1 MLGAIVRFSVRHRGI
16 VIGLALALIVYGLN
30 VLASA
35 KLDVFPEFAPP
46 QVSIQTEAPGFS
58 AEQVEILVTKP
69 IEDAINGVNG
79 IAMVRSQS
87 IQGLSVITAVLAE
100 NTDIYRARQ
109 SLAERLGEAQSRLPR
124 TVLPPVISPLTS
136 SSSTVLV
143 VGITSKTR
151 SLMEQRTFVDWT
163 LRPRLLATRGV
174 AKVAVFGGE
183 VRQLQIQLDPERLRL
198 YQIGIPEILA
208 AASRATGVRGAGVLD
223 TPNQRIVVRSEGQLL
238 SPADLARSVV
248 RERAGAVLRLSD
260 LGRVTEAA
268 EPRFGEGGVNG
279 EQGLVIVV
287 SAQLGANTKV
297 VAAGAEQALQALKPA
312 LAAAGL
318 TLHPALF
325 RPSEFI
331 DLALRNI
338 TNSLLLGA
346 VLVAV
351 VLFVFLAD
359 VGAATISLMAIPLS
373 LLAAIIVL
381 DRFGFGINTL
391 TLGGLAIA
399 LGEVVDD
406 AIIDVENIGRR
417 LRQHRVAHGDAAE
430 ASQAV
435 GAIRDVVL
443 HASLEVRGSVVYATF
458 VVALVFLPVLA
469 LSGVQGA
476 LFRPLGLAYILAT
489 LASLAVALAV
499 TPALTLTLLGRRE
512 HRQHESAF
520 LAWLKTW
527 YRRGLEWLCS
537 RPIAVGAAA
546 LLTCVGAAATLPFFG
561 ATFLPEFR
569 EGHYLIHMS
578 AVPGTSLGETFR
590 LGQQVTAALR
600 ADPRVRSVA
609 QRIGRA
615 ELSEDTW
622 GTHYT
627 EFEVDLVPLSGE
639 AATTVQENLRRVL
652 GGFPGVNFAIRG
664 FLAERI
670 EETLT
675 GSTAEVVVKVFGDD
689 LDSLD
694 VAARRVA
701 QTVRAVPAAIDVQY
715 DPPAVTPEVTVRVRP
730 PDLAAA
736 GLASDEVLSAVETAT
751 RGVKVGQTFEGNRS
765 TDVVVVLEPEARAQP
780 EALRSLPVVSP
791 EGRMVTLSQVADVA
805 RTTGRYLISHQGAR
819 RVQTVTA
826 NVRGGDVA
834 GFARTL
840 EGRLANT
847 PLPAGIYA
855 ELGGTATAQRQAQR
869 ELLLHSL
876 LAGAGIV
883 MLLSLAFGD
892 ASRLLLVLANLPFA
906 LVGGVVAVFATGGL
920 LSLGSLVGFV
930 TLFGIATRNAVM
942 LISHYDHLVTVERE
956 SWGREA
962 AIRGALERLGQI
974 LMTALVT
981 ALALVPLALGSGD
994 PGREIEGPMAI
1005 VILGGLLTSTLLS
1018 LFVLPALALKWG
1030 RFADADGADRVAATA
1045 TPRRPETP

>member
-1 MLGAIVRFSVRHRGI
+1 MLGAIVGFSIRHRGI
-16 VIGLALALIVYGLN
+16 VIGLALAVIVYGLN
-30 VLASA
+30 VLAGA

-69 IEDAINGVNG
+69 IEDAINGVTG
-79 IAMVRSQS
+79 IAAVRSQS

-100 NTDIYRARQ
+100 HTDIYRARQ
-109 SLAERLGEAQSRLPR
+109 SLAERLGEAQNRLPR
-124 TVLPPVISPLTS
+124 TVPPPVISPLTS

-151 SLMEQRTFVDWT
+151 SLMDQRTFVDWT

-198 YQIGIPEILA
+198 YQIGVPEVLA
-208 AASRATGVRGAGVLD
+208 AAGRATGVRGAGVLD

-238 SPADLARSVV
+238 APGELARSVV
-248 RERAGAVLRLSD
+248 REKAGAVLRLGD
-260 LGRVTEAA
+260 LGRVIEGP
-268 EPRFGEGGVNG
+268 EPRFGEGGING

-287 SAQLGANTKV
+287 SAQLGANTKI
-297 VAAGAEQALQALKPA
+297 VAADAEQALRSLEPA
-312 LAAAGL
+312 IAAAGV

-346 VLVAV
+346 ALVAV

-359 VGAATISLMAIPLS
+359 VGAAAISLTAIPLS

-406 AIIDVENIGRR
+406 AIIDVENIARR
-417 LRQHRVAHGDAAE
+417 LRQHRASAE
-430 ASQAV
+430 AAAGSAGSV
-435 GAIRDVVL
+435 GVRDVVL
-443 HASLEVRGSVVYATF
+443 GASLEVRGSVVYATF

-476 LFRPLGLAYILAT
+476 LFRPLGLAYILAS
-489 LASLAVALAV
+489 LASLAVALTV
-499 TPALTLTLLGRRE
+499 TPALTLTLLGRRH
-512 HRQHESAF
+512 HRQHESRF
-520 LAWLKTW
+520 LAWLKLR
-527 YRRGLEWLCS
+527 YRRALEWLCD
-537 RPIAVGAAA
+537 RPVGVGAAA
-546 LLTCVGAAATLPFFG
+546 LLACAGAAATLPFFG

-590 LGQQVTAALR
+590 LGQRVTATLR

-627 EFEVDLVPLSGE
+627 EFEVDLVPLSGQ
-639 AATTVQENLRRVL
+639 AAATVQEDLRRML

-675 GSTAEVVVKVFGDD
+675 GSTAEIVVKVFGDD

-694 VAARRVA
+694 IAARRVA
-701 QTVRAVPAAIDVQY
+701 RAVRAVPGASDVQY
-715 DPPAVTPEVTVRVRP
+715 DPPAVTPEVTIRVRP

-736 GLASDEVLSAVETAT
+736 GLASDDVLGAVETAT

-765 TDVVVVLEPEARAQP
+765 TDVVVVLEPEARSQP
-780 EALRSLPVVSP
+780 EALAGLPIVSAS
-791 EGRMVTLSQVADVA
+791 GRMVSLSQVADVA
-805 RTTGRYLISHQGAR
+805 RTTGRYLVSHQGAR

-826 NVRGGDVA
+826 NVRGGDVG
-834 GFARTL
+834 GFAETL
-840 EGRLANT
+840 ERRLAVT
-847 PLPAGIYA
+847 TLPSGIYA
-855 ELGGTATAQRQAQR
+855 ELGGTATVQREARR
-869 ELLLHSL
+869 ELLLNGL

-883 MLLSLAFGD
+883 MLLALAFGD

-906 LVGGVVAVFATGGL
+906 LVGGVLAVFATGGL

-942 LISHYDHLVTVERE
+942 LISHYDHLVRVEGE
-956 SWGREA
+956 GWGREA
-962 AIRGALERLGQI
+962 AIRGALERLGPI

-981 ALALVPLALGSGD
+981 ALALVPLAVGSGD

-1018 LFVLPALALKWG
+1018 LFVLPALALRWG
-1030 RFADADGADRVAATA
+1030 RF
-1045 TPRRPETP
+1045 